1 MSQVTLSFPDRG
13 HRGMSITDRLGKDI
27 MLGTDLPSKKTITY
41 PTEKNKENRRLKN
54 ALGMGYV
61 TSREGKDE
69 VIPVSKQL
77 QTEALGMEPIDVDCM
92 TIQNRTRALQSSA
105 VSDHSVQKK
114 HGVVSRFTCFL
125 LLLLTRSPHFNR
137 SHINNNL
144 LVILV
149 I

>member
-13 HRGMSITDRLGKDI
+13 HRGMSITDRLGKDMGI

-105 VSDHSVQKK
+105 FPDHSVQKK
-114 HGVVSRFTCFL
+114 MCLMYRFTCFWL
-125 LLLLTRSPHFNR
+125 LLLFKQISF
-137 SHINNNL
+137 
-144 LVILV
+144 
-149 I
+149 